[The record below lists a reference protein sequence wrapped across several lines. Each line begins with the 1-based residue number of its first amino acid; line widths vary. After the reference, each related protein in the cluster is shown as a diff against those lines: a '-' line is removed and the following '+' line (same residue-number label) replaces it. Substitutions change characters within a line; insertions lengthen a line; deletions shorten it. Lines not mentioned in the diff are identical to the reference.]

1 MEIIEIYQDKDVLVF
16 EKPSGIPVLKEGNI
30 KISFADIIVKKYD
43 FLKEVERSGI
53 VHRLDKDTSGV
64 LLVGKSDKSLL
75 FLQKQFKNRDVK
87 KRYLAL
93 VWGNVKGEKGIID
106 APLGRSLS
114 DFRKQKAYPLSLP
127 GKGIKRE
134 AVTKYRV
141 IEKFKEYSFLEVEPE
156 TGRKHQIRCHLSYLG
171 YPVAGDNL
179 YGFKNQK
186 NPSNLKRIFLHACY
200 IKINLPSGVLKEF
213 HSDLPEELKEVLEN
227 LKKDNKKHDY
237 QN

>member
-64 LLVGKSDKSLL
+64 LLVGKSNKSLL

-106 APLGRSLS
+106 APLGRS
-114 DFRKQKAYPLSLP
+114 
-127 GKGIKRE
+127 
-134 AVTKYRV
+134 
-141 IEKFKEYSFLEVEPE
+141 
-156 TGRKHQIRCHLSYLG
+156 
-171 YPVAGDNL
+171 
-179 YGFKNQK
+179 
-186 NPSNLKRIFLHACY
+186 
-200 IKINLPSGVLKEF
+200 
-213 HSDLPEELKEVLEN
+213 
-227 LKKDNKKHDY
+227 
-237 QN
+237 